1 MEKKQKLKL
10 SDIWYYYKG
19 YIAVG
24 IVIVFAIAYTLYNGA
39 TSVKSDFLIECISDI
54 GFDYDAAYSLAD
66 GLSLSGAVPDLND
79 DGKCVAD
86 LKTYQTGLS
95 GNQNIDPQMAQITQ
109 LRMAV
114 GEGAIIISDKKVFEV
129 YDSYQMFKDI
139 SAIADEYGF
148 DDNSVV
154 KSSDGKVVGIS
165 ITNSQWLK
173 QNNIKCD
180 GLYAALRVMNAD
192 NSNNQTLKKQFD
204 SAEDILKY
212 IIK

>member
-1 MEKKQKLKL
+1 
-10 SDIWYYYKG
+10 
-19 YIAVG
+19 
-24 IVIVFAIAYTLYNGA
+24 
-39 TSVKSDFLIECISDI
+39 
-54 GFDYDAAYSLAD
+54 
-66 GLSLSGAVPDLND
+66 
-79 DGKCVAD
+79 
-86 LKTYQTGLS
+86 
-95 GNQNIDPQMAQITQ
+95 MAQITQ